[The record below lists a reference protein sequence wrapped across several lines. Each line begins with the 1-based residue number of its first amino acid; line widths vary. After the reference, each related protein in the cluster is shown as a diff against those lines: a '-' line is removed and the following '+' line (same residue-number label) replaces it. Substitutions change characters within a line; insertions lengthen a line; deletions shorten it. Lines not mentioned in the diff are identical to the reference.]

1 MDIINWVRNYLS
13 NRRQK
18 CTINGLTSNHSSIH
32 CGVPQGSILGPLLFL
47 LYVNDVS
54 TNMLHSNILLYAN
67 DTVMF
72 AKHDD
77 KKTSH
82 LLVSSHLEM
91 LYKWCYTNQLT
102 INLIKTKF
110 MLFGT
115 RNMMKQSS
123 KLDISLSDKKL
134 QYVKHFNYLGI
145 KLEDTL
151 MFELHGAETM
161 RLVSHKIYLLSRI
174 RKYITTG
181 QSIAIYKS
189 KVLPY
194 FDYSDIF
201 LMNVNQKIMDQLQKL
216 QNTALRVRLAGDGK
230 SNVNDVHNTCN
241 INKLLNCL
249 ILCIKECML

>member
-13 NRRQK
+13 NRGQK

-67 DTVMF
+67 DTVIF

-91 LYKWCYTNQLT
+91 LYKWCNTNQLT
-102 INLIKTKF
+102 INLTKTKL

-123 KLDISLSDKKL
+123 KLDISLSDKL
-134 QYVKHFNYLGI
+134 QYVKHYYLGI

-151 MFELHGAETM
+151 TFELRAAETM
-161 RLVSHKIYLLSRI
+161 RMVSHKIYLLSRI

-181 QSIAIYKS
+181 QSIAI
-189 KVLPY
+189 
-194 FDYSDIF
+194 
-201 LMNVNQKIMDQLQKL
+201 
-216 QNTALRVRLAGDGK
+216 
-230 SNVNDVHNTCN
+230 H
-241 INKLLNCL
+241 
-249 ILCIKECML
+249 